1 MLKELIYSGLGAAV
15 IVRQKVEDEIK
26 TLEKKGKI
34 KKSDA
39 KEFLKT
45 LEKKGKIEDKKIKKQ
60 IKSLIKEVINELD
73 LATKKDL
80 KKLKEELKNKGSF
93 MPDLTKM
100 RQEYISKGLDREDLE
115 ETPFKQFEKWFSQ
128 ALEAELIEPN
138 AFTLSTVGT
147 DLKPTQ
153 RTVLLKMY
161 DDKGFVFFSNYKSKK
176 SQHIDENPNVSAHFA
191 WLGLERQVRIEG
203 RIEKSQSCF
212 YEILFI

>member
-45 LEKKGKIEDKKIKKQ
+45 LEKKGKIEDKRIKKQ

-80 KKLKEELKNKGSF
+80 KKLKEELKK
-93 MPDLTKM
+93 
-100 RQEYISKGLDREDLE
+100 
-115 ETPFKQFEKWFSQ
+115 
-128 ALEAELIEPN
+128 
-138 AFTLSTVGT
+138 
-147 DLKPTQ
+147 
-153 RTVLLKMY
+153 
-161 DDKGFVFFSNYKSKK
+161 
-176 SQHIDENPNVSAHFA
+176 
-191 WLGLERQVRIEG
+191 
-203 RIEKSQSCF
+203 
-212 YEILFI
+212 